1 MIGNSN
7 DWMQE
12 PSIKDIPKEK
22 LDFLQTLY
30 DQSQGKSQKEL
41 MTILLPLLKK
51 AKEENLVLTKQ
62 ELSLAIEAIKK
73 HSTPD
78 ELNQINKIMV

>member
-1 MIGNSN
+1 MTGNSN

-12 PSIKDIPKEK
+12 PSLKDIPKEK
-22 LDFLQTLY
+22 LDFLQSLY
-30 DQSQGKSQKEL
+30 NQSQGKTQKEL

-51 AKEENLVLTKQ
+51 AKEENLVLNKQ

-78 ELNQINKIMV
+78 ELNQIKKIMV